1 MRRTKALRLVLLGGG
16 VTSLLAACGDDE
28 ARAAE
33 CARARAEQRP
43 NAEQICQQSRSR
55 SSHYGGSWFSGRT
68 SSASGAATAAS
79 QGGSSARGGFGGST
93 SSSSS

>member
-1 MRRTKALRLVLLGGG
+1 M
-16 VTSLLAACGDDE
+16 TSLLAACGDDE

-68 SSASGAATAAS
+68 SSSPAATAAS
-79 QGGSSARGGFGGST
+79 TGGSSARGGFGGSSA
-93 SSSSS
+93 SSSG